1 MQYPLEYNGIKQG
14 FTKGVHNGIDLG
26 WNLLHGGT
34 HAKVYC
40 VDDGV
45 VHSIQSQ
52 RTGGNVLI
60 VKHSN
65 GFFSEYGHLS
75 KIVVKLGQKV
85 KRNEYIANMGNTGY
99 SNGKRVPFH
108 LHFGLYKANEF
119 SYSVNKWVNPID
131 YLELYLYQSFS
142 KNTIKEYGSKLK
154 YFREPNKGVYKT
166 LFDMNLRKSPGGTK
180 VKVKDCTDA
189 MKDALTSKKPNDY
202 AVIKK
207 GTNITILDVVEKD
220 GAYWGKNY
228 SGYVCLNDGST
239 TYCKKV

>member
-1 MQYPLEYNGIKQG
+1 
-14 FTKGVHNGIDLG
+14 
-26 WNLLHGGT
+26 
-34 HAKVYC
+34 
-40 VDDGV
+40 
-45 VHSIQSQ
+45 
-52 RTGGNVLI
+52 
-60 VKHSN
+60 
-65 GFFSEYGHLS
+65 
-75 KIVVKLGQKV
+75 
-85 KRNEYIANMGNTGY
+85 MGNTGY

-131 YLELYLYQSFS
+131 YLELYPYQSFS

-154 YFREPNKGVYKT
+154 YFREPSKGVYKT
-166 LFDMNLRKSPGGTK
+166 LFDMNLRKSPAGTK

-189 MKDALTSKKPNDY
+189 MKDALISKKPNDY

-239 TYCKKV
+239 TYCKRV